1 VSVILAV
8 KFIYQKF
15 KPYKILI
22 LLSLIGSVIEAGSL
36 SGLTFIIKDV
46 IDKVFIEKDLEKLK
60 IIIFLVLGLALLKQ
74 VGFILKEYLFPLS
87 LAKVVKSLREEIFIK
102 IINADFTAFLGKRYG
117 DIISRATN
125 DIEAFRNSM
134 IFLGIDFFT
143 QSFTVIAMTFV
154 LIYMDWKLFVIFL
167 FATPL
172 FAISFNYFGEKRKK
186 YSKKVQ
192 ESAAEYTQFL
202 NQVISGLETVKL
214 FKKDFVI
221 SIFKNINQLFFKN
234 QRKNALY
241 DVFFLSSIEVAS
253 YFAAAGIIFYG
264 GLRIIQGEITTG
276 SLFSFLSALLI
287 LVNSIQ
293 ILQRGLLQ
301 IKVITPIV
309 ERIQF
314 LLNIPQEKEEGVKF
328 ERLKIKIK
336 YENVSLKIENH
347 YLLKD
352 VNVEIQRGL
361 KVGIVG
367 HTGSGKSS
375 FVKLLYG
382 IYKNYDGKIYL
393 DEIELRDYNL
403 ATLREKMAV
412 ISQDVFVFNDTV
424 ENNLKIVK
432 PDATEEQI
440 IQALKKAKADFV
452 FNHKDGIKMVVGER
466 GSSLSGGERQRI
478 AIARIFLKN
487 PEIVIIDEGT
497 SALDVET
504 ENYVMEEIYTYFADK
519 TLLIVAHRL
528 KTLEKCDKILFFERG
543 KLIKEGTVKDLNL

>member
-1 VSVILAV
+1 MIS
-8 KFIYQKF
+8 
-15 KPYKILI
+15 
-22 LLSLIGSVIEAGSL
+22 LLGSIIEAASL

-60 IIIFLVLGLALLKQ
+60 LIVFLILGLALLKQ
-74 VGFILKEYLFPLS
+74 FGFILKEYLFPLS
-87 LAKVVKSLREEIFIK
+87 LAKVVKNLREEIFHK
-102 IINADFTAFLGKRYG
+102 IINADFSAFFGKKHG

-143 QSFTVIAMTFV
+143 QSFTVVAMIFV
-154 LIYMDWKLFVIFL
+154 LIYMDWKLFLIFL

-172 FAISFNYFGEKRKK
+172 FVVSFNYFGEKRKK

-214 FKKDFVI
+214 FRKDFILSV
-221 SIFKNINQLFFKN
+221 FRKINETFFKN

-241 DVFFLSSIEVAS
+241 DVFFLSSIEIAS
-253 YFAAAGIIFYG
+253 YFAATGIILYG
-264 GLRIIQGEITTG
+264 GIRIIEGEITTG

-301 IKVITPIV
+301 VKVVTPII
-309 ERIQF
+309 ERIQYI
-314 LLNIPQEKEEGVKF
+314 LNLPQEKEEGLEF
-328 ERLKIKIK
+328 QTLKNSIK
-336 YENVSLKIENH
+336 YQNVSLKIENH

-352 VNVEIQRGL
+352 VNVEIKRGL

-382 IYKNYDGKIYL
+382 IYRDYKGEIYL
-393 DEIELRDYNL
+393 DEIELRQYNL
-403 ATLREKMAV
+403 ASIRNKVAV
-412 ISQDVFVFNDTV
+412 ISQDVFIFNDTV

-432 PDATEEQI
+432 PDATEEEI
-440 IQALKKAKADFV
+440 VQALKKAKADFV
-452 FNHKDGIKMVVGER
+452 FKHKDGIKMMVGER

-504 ENYVMEEIYTYFADK
+504 EKYVMEEIYSHFSDK

-528 KTLEKCDKILFFERG
+528 KTLERCDKILFFENG

>member
-1 VSVILAV
+1 
-8 KFIYQKF
+8 
-15 KPYKILI
+15 
-22 LLSLIGSVIEAGSL
+22 
-36 SGLTFIIKDV
+36 
-46 IDKVFIEKDLEKLK
+46 
-60 IIIFLVLGLALLKQ
+60 
-74 VGFILKEYLFPLS
+74 
-87 LAKVVKSLREEIFIK
+87 
-102 IINADFTAFLGKRYG
+102 
-117 DIISRATN
+117 
-125 DIEAFRNSM
+125 M

-143 QSFTVIAMTFV
+143 QSFTVIAMIFV
-154 LIYMDWKLFVIFL
+154 LIYMDWKLFLIFL
-167 FATPL
+167 IATPL

-186 YSKKVQ
+186 YSKKAQ
-192 ESAAEYTQFL
+192 ESASEYTQFL

-214 FKKDFVI
+214 FRKDFII
-221 SIFKNINQLFFKN
+221 SIFQKINETFFKN

-241 DVFFLSSIEVAS
+241 DVFFLSSIEIAS
-253 YFAAAGIIFYG
+253 YIAAAGIIFYG
-264 GLRIIQGEITTG
+264 GIRIIHGEITTG

-309 ERIQF
+309 ERIQYV
-314 LLNIPQEKEEGVKF
+314 LNLPQEKEEGLEFKT
-328 ERLKIKIK
+328 LKEGIK
-336 YENVSLKIENH
+336 YQNVSLKIDNN

-352 VNVEIQRGL
+352 INVEIKKGL

-375 FVKLLYG
+375 FIKLLYG
-382 IYKNYDGKIYL
+382 IYKNYEGKIFL
-393 DEIELRDYNL
+393 DNNEMRDYSISSI
-403 ATLREKMAV
+403 REKIAV
-412 ISQDVFVFNDTV
+412 ISQDVFIFNDTV

-432 PDATEEQI
+432 PDTTEEEI

-452 FNHKDGIKMVVGER
+452 FKHKDGIKMIVGER

-497 SALDVET
+497 SALDMET
-504 ENYVMEEIYTYFADK
+504 EKYVMEEIYNYFSDK
-519 TLLIVAHRL
+519 TVLIIAHRL
-528 KTLEKCDKILFFERG
+528 KTLERCDKILFFENG